1 MTQQPPSEPSLAD
14 ELRELGRQLTAT
26 VKAVAQSE
34 HVRTLGHELRDG
46 LRDAAQDVE
55 NTVATLS
62 RRDEV
67 QQLRA
72 RAVDVAESFRSGDA
86 QRDIRDE
93 VADALR
99 ALNTRLGELVTRLDS
114 PTGTVPTPTSPAAS
128 QPSTTAEAYT
138 GTTQKLDP

>member
-1 MTQQPPSEPSLAD
+1 MTQQAPTEPSLAD

-34 HVRTLGHELRDG
+34 QVRTLGHELRDG

-55 NTVATLS
+55 NTVATLGH
-62 RRDEV
+62 RDEV

-72 RAVDVAESFRSGDA
+72 RAADVAESFRSGDA

-99 ALNTRLGELVTRLDS
+99 ALNTRLGALVTRLDS
-114 PTGTVPTPTSPAAS
+114 PTGTVPTPTSPAATQS
-128 QPSTTAEAYT
+128 STTAEAYT